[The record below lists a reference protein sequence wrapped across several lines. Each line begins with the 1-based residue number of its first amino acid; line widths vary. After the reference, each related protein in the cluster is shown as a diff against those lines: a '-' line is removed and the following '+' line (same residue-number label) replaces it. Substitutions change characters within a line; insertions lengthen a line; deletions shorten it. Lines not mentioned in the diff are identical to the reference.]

1 MRKSEKKGPNS
12 KSPRCPIFKF
22 FVVTREVICQKV
34 APIWDP
40 VNFFWVFSLLGH
52 CGKFYE
58 CKKIMFCCLL
68 SHSARKQVRCYW
80 SVMVS
85 TKTLLPT
92 KFKPSVID
100 PLWEFL
106 WSHGHCPIVQKR
118 RFQSAVSRCS
128 FSSRKH
134 PILTDSKDWCFN
146 WKPRFL
152 IIRGLSV
159 NKSICSARFRS
170 TSADHILYNSAWIWL
185 CMMIISVSWFT

>member
-1 MRKSEKKGPNS
+1 M
-12 KSPRCPIFKF
+12 
-22 FVVTREVICQKV
+22 
-34 APIWDP
+34 APILDP
-40 VNFFWVFSLLGH
+40 DNIFWVYSLLGP
-52 CGKFYE
+52 CGKFYK

-80 SVMVS
+80 SLNQWWCRQKPFCLRS
-85 TKTLLPT
+85 LNHPLLILCEN
-92 KFKPSVID
+92 FCD
-100 PLWEFL
+100 
-106 WSHGHCPIVQKR
+106 HMGIVRLSKKR

-134 PILTDSKDWCFN
+134 PILTNFKDWCFN

-185 CMMIISVSWFT
+185 CLMIISVS

>member
-1 MRKSEKKGPNS
+1 MKK
-12 KSPRCPIFKF
+12 FKKARRLC
-22 FVVTREVICQKV
+22 FVACFLILQGNKCE
-34 APIWDP
+34 
-40 VNFFWVFSLLGH
+40 
-52 CGKFYE
+52 
-58 CKKIMFCCLL
+58 L
-68 SHSARKQVRCYW
+68 SCYW

-92 KFKPSVID
+92 KFKPPVID
-100 PLWEFL
+100 PLREFL
-106 WSHGHCPIVQKR
+106 WSHGHCPIVQKKR
-118 RFQSAVSRCS
+118 LEAAVSRFS

-152 IIRGLSV
+152 IIQGLSV